1 MSTEKKRK
9 SKKDQKKPKKKRRNV
24 QPAASDSDSEPE
36 FDWAKA
42 SPAVSSSEAEVS
54 NYDPDSDPNDEDD
67 LDEDAGDFVDE
78 EDVGKLKPGRPKK
91 GRGKGKGGSKRPP
104 IGGDVPKD
112 KRESVKTGKG
122 ATKGKVGRPLG
133 SKKVAVATASTGG
146 DSIREIAGGTQAD
159 SRKACKWQILSPI
172 KLGGSRLQK
181 GKGGGPSRP
190 ASEKQRWSMKGSE
203 YDESI
208 ECEDAQEV
216 VELNRAMKDVFSQ
229 VGAEW
234 AFNESGFLK
243 HIPDE
248 KAIDLIKEIVHADR
262 VWWGKKAADT
272 RLGSIPAKAH
282 FGTTDSE
289 HQDTV
294 KMLGLKEPHFHDK
307 KLSKYISQLTNKMPA
322 LQYLLYFV
330 PISFWQKV
338 AAATN
343 KYFKKWVDEG
353 CGVGEGLDAEDEWD
367 EQLRDTFAEAAE
379 GDKKKVKVYGLE
391 WVDVT
396 VQDLLVFIGLCSQE
410 HV

>member
-122 ATKGKVGRPLG
+122 AVKGKVGRPLG
-133 SKKVAVATASTGG
+133 SKKVVVATASTGG
-146 DSIREIAGGTQAD
+146 DSIRDIAGGSQAD
-159 SRKACKWQILSPI
+159 SRKASKWQMLSPI
-172 KLGGSRLQK
+172 KLGGRMLQK

-190 ASEKQRWSMKGSE
+190 ASEKQRWSKRGSE
-203 YDESI
+203 LDESI

-216 VELNRAMKDVFSQ
+216 VELHRAMK
-229 VGAEW
+229 G
-234 AFNESGFLK
+234 
-243 HIPDE
+243 
-248 KAIDLIKEIVHADR
+248 
-262 VWWGKKAADT
+262 
-272 RLGSIPAKAH
+272 
-282 FGTTDSE
+282 GT
-289 HQDTV
+289 
-294 KMLGLKEPHFHDK
+294 
-307 KLSKYISQLTNKMPA
+307 
-322 LQYLLYFV
+322 
-330 PISFWQKV
+330 
-338 AAATN
+338 
-343 KYFKKWVDEG
+343 
-353 CGVGEGLDAEDEWD
+353 
-367 EQLRDTFAEAAE
+367 
-379 GDKKKVKVYGLE
+379 
-391 WVDVT
+391 
-396 VQDLLVFIGLCSQE
+396 
-410 HV
+410 